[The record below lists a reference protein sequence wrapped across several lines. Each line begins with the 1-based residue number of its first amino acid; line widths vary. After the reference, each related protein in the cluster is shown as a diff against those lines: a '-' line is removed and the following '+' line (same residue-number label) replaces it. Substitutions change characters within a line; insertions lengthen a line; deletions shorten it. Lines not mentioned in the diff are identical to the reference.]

1 MNHEYTIPT
10 MKSNEEYTPASR
22 PNRLADFGER
32 YGMKIAVTL
41 GLAATAI
48 AAVAGMNHLRGGNSD
63 PTKFDKNDAI
73 EKVVFDEG
81 ARLRNDPYVGD
92 EPPLTTLDHATEVST
107 PDGVWTHAEFH
118 NGNWVGV
125 NKNSVPG
132 LESYPDN
139 DGIVWVNE
147 QKISSSADTAK

>member
-10 MKSNEEYTPASR
+10 MKSNEEHTLSSH
-22 PNRLADFGER
+22 PNRLVEFGER
-32 YGMKIAVTL
+32 HGMKIAITL

-48 AAVAGMNHLRGGNSD
+48 AAATSMNYLRGGNDD
-63 PTKFDKNDAI
+63 PSKFEKNEAV

-81 ARLRNDPYVGD
+81 ARLRNDPFVGD
-92 EPPLTTLDHATEVST
+92 EPPLTTLDHVTEIST
-107 PDGVWTHAEFH
+107 PGGVWTHAEFH

-125 NKNSVPG
+125 DKNSVPG

-147 QKISSSADTAK
+147 QKVSSSADSAE